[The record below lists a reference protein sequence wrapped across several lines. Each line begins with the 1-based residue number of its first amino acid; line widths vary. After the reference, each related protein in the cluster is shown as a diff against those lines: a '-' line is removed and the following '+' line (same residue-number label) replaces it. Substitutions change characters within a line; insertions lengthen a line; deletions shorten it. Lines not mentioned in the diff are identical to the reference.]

1 MWLVAVTTTVA
12 VPSTAGAA
20 RAHRHAAGSP
30 RHKSAPVPTATRPP
44 PAVRARGWD
53 RPTRCEPRRSPCST
67 RPGRRPARGS
77 VPASPGRH
85 LVTDLFVPSG
95 ASGPLPLVVFAH
107 GWNSD
112 PSFYEPLLQQWAQAG
127 FLVAAPVFPDS
138 TDLYAGSP
146 VSDYADQ
153 ALDLSFVITSLL
165 QSHVV
170 SVDRSRIAVAGHSDG
185 GTDVALLAL
194 DPAYAD
200 PRVRAIVCMSGE
212 LPSGVAPYAVGT
224 SSAALL
230 VAVGSNDE
238 YGLSTRTPL
247 VFQEAR
253 TSSKAMIVE
262 QGGDHLGSFVDA
274 TPAAAAMREETT
286 RFLELAIEPRPPTS
300 AAVLGALQPV
310 GSPASDHRPAVLRRT
325 GGGRCR
331 QRVVVGTDR
340 VVSAASTWSRCT
352 PRGRTCRAHVRCPT
366 ACSRRTARPG

>member
-1 MWLVAVTTTVA
+1 M
-12 VPSTAGAA
+12 G
-20 RAHRHAAGSP
+20 
-30 RHKSAPVPTATRPP
+30 PP
-44 PAVRARGWD
+44 FAVRAETITLFD
-53 RPTRCEPRRSPCST
+53 PTRPT
-67 RPGRRPARGS
+67 PARGS

-85 LVTDLFVPSG
+85 LVTDLLIPSG
-95 ASGPLPLVVFAH
+95 VSGPLPLVVFAH

-194 DPAYAD
+194 DPAYFD
-200 PRVRAIVCMSGE
+200 PRVKAIVCMSGE
-212 LPSGVAPYAVGT
+212 LPSGVAPYTVGALRA
-224 SSAALL
+224 SLL

-247 VFQEAR
+247 VFQEAQ

-286 RFLELAIEPRPPTS
+286 RFLELAIEPRLPTS
-300 AAVLGALQPV
+300 AAVLAALQPV
-310 GSPASDHRPAVLRRT
+310 GSPALTIVPPS
-325 GGGRCR
+325 
-331 QRVVVGTDR
+331 
-340 VVSAASTWSRCT
+340 
-352 PRGRTCRAHVRCPT
+352 
-366 ACSRRTARPG
+366 